1 MPKVN
6 WQTLSIVDWLKLA
19 DAVPDMIEV
28 CQKLEDLDIYGD
40 HTLSLQGHVK
50 LDEAQELARKAL
62 KKLEGR
68 LS

>member
-28 CQKLEDLDIYGD
+28 CQKLADLDIYGD
-40 HTLSLQGHVK
+40 HTLSPQGHVK

-68 LS
+68 